1 MLSFALVLAHEFSSV
16 EDQLHVFV
24 VRLRELFILGED
36 YVSMLPVRTRLMMQF
51 FLLFGRLGQ
60 QVVNQANCLF
70 S

>member
-36 YVSMLPVRTRLMMQF
+36 YVSLVACQDEVDDAAVSVF
-51 FLLFGRLGQ
+51 
-60 QVVNQANCLF
+60 
-70 S
+70 